1 MSRGGAVRGV
11 RLLPGISLALWQT
24 EFVDTIVSYLLAGT
38 MRRDLMLLSPI
49 QGGLTTFL
57 TAQLA
62 PAISALARWVYLP
75 LGQFI
80 STPAADAVQL
90 ALHSLATELAPKQ
103 SLSAVAPSA
112 FDRRVRDLVQADN
125 RLVVLC
131 IDDAQVH
138 PESVDALRSFASAV
152 ANLRLLIG
160 SHEPLPGPFAQ
171 MTLPSMSLDQI
182 STMIGPGHPSEEV
195 ELLAWWAGRR
205 PPLLRDLAMAT
216 EAGLPNKPWKE
227 RLAAAARKLCDQHDC
242 HPYAVRLRAG
252 VKEAQRRFLACLAQG
267 DSAISDYPAAVA
279 LIRLGILQMTSSSKL
294 EFASPIVKHWFLME
308 NTANLCR
315 VMTEKGSRVV
325 PAEEANRLL
334 EAGKK
339 RAKSDPHYLVVDAR
353 PPVTLWYRSGGMEV
367 GDDVVKFLRVLCE
380 SRAASVGRPITV
392 LHRTLQKAA
401 LKSDDSRQWVYG
413 VKHKVNKALG
423 LGVIELDRGAGFR
436 LSEKVR
442 FLWVEPLAA

>member
-11 RLLPGISLALWQT
+11 RLLPGSSLALWQT
-24 EFVDTIVSYLLAGT
+24 EFVDTTISYLLAGGI
-38 MRRDLMLLSPI
+38 RRDLLLLSPI

-62 PAISALARWVYLP
+62 PAVSALARWVYLP

-80 STPAADAVQL
+80 STTTADAFQL
-90 ALHSLATELAPKQ
+90 ALRWLATELAPKQ
-103 SLSAVAPSA
+103 PLSAVAPSA
-112 FDRRVRDLVQADN
+112 LGRRVRDLVEGDN

-131 IDDAQVH
+131 IDDAQAH
-138 PESVDALRSFASAV
+138 PEVVGALRSFASAV

-171 MTLPSMSLDQI
+171 MILPSMSLDQI
-182 STMIGPGHPSEEV
+182 STMIGAGHPSDEV
-195 ELLAWWAGRR
+195 ELIAWWAGRR
-205 PPLLRDLAMAT
+205 PPLLRDLAIAA

-227 RLAAAARKLCDQHDC
+227 RLSAAAGKLCDQHDC
-242 HPYAVRLRAG
+242 HPYAVRLRTG
-252 VKEAQRRFLACLAQG
+252 VSEAERSFLSCLAQG
-267 DSAISDYPAAVA
+267 DSLISDYPAAVT
-279 LIRLGILQMTSSSKL
+279 LTRLGILQMTNSGRL
-294 EFASPIVKHWFLME
+294 EFVSPIVKHWFLMD
-308 NTANLCR
+308 NTADLCR

-334 EAGKK
+334 ETGKK

-353 PPVTLWYRSGGMEV
+353 APVRVWYRGGGMEV
-367 GDDVVKFLRVLCE
+367 GEDMVKFLRFLCE

-392 LHRTLQKAA
+392 LHRTLEKAA
-401 LKSDDSRQWVYG
+401 LKSDDPRQWVYG
-413 VKHKVNKALG
+413 VKHKVVKALG

-442 FLWVEPLAA
+442 FLWIEPLAA